1 MSVTAAEWIQGYL
14 TMQEK
19 ILELEMMVPDSE
31 DHIYVTPVT
40 FTNME
45 SYIYKFYPN
54 KIMNFDSSNPN
65 AYLLETVGF

>member
-1 MSVTAAEWIQGYL
+1 MSLTAAKWIQGYL

-31 DHIYVTPVT
+31 DPTYVTPVT
-40 FTNME
+40 FTNVE
-45 SYIYKFYPN
+45 SYVCKFYPN

-65 AYLLETVGF
+65 SYLLETVGF